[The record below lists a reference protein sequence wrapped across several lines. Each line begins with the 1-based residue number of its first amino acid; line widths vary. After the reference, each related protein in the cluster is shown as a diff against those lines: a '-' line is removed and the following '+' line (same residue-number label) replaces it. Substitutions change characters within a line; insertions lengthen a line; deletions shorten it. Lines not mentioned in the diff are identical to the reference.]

1 VPAQSAN
8 QISIEGGENLKLVH
22 FGLSIACAGALALT
36 QTAGA
41 QTSGQTSQGSYG
53 QQQAGMQLSKADK
66 DFLKESAEASISAI
80 KSGQLAQQK
89 ATDPNV
95 KRFAQQQV
103 QTHQNLYN
111 QLNQIARQH
120 NMTLPSQMS
129 SRDQREY
136 DKLSGK
142 SGNEFDR
149 EYTQWSADHSQKAV
163 QEFQKEAEHGQ
174 NPDVKNLA
182 ASYLPTMQNQM
193 QTAQGLERSSAA
205 AGQMDGTT
213 PRSDQQDQPDQD

>member
-1 VPAQSAN
+1 
-8 QISIEGGENLKLVH
+8 
-22 FGLSIACAGALALT
+22 
-36 QTAGA
+36 
-41 QTSGQTSQGSYG
+41 
-53 QQQAGMQLSKADK
+53 MQLSRADK
-66 DFLKESAEASISAI
+66 DFLKESAEASLSAI

-103 QTHQNLYN
+103 QTHQNIYN

-120 NMTLPSQMS
+120 NMTLPSQVS
-129 SRDQREY
+129 SRDQKDY
-136 DKLSGK
+136 DKLAGK

-149 EYTQWSADHSQKAV
+149 EYAQWSADHSQKAV

-174 NPDVKNLA
+174 NPDLKNLA
-182 ASYLPTMQNQM
+182 SSYLPTMQNQM

-205 AGQMDGTT
+205 AGQTDGTMHGQ
-213 PRSDQQDQPDQD
+213 DQSDQPDQN

>member
-1 VPAQSAN
+1 
-8 QISIEGGENLKLVH
+8 
-22 FGLSIACAGALALT
+22 
-36 QTAGA
+36 
-41 QTSGQTSQGSYG
+41 
-53 QQQAGMQLSKADK
+53 MQLSRTDK
-66 DFLKESAEASISAI
+66 DFLKESAEASLSAI

-103 QTHQNLYN
+103 QTHQNIYN

-120 NMTLPSQMS
+120 NVTLPSQMA
-129 SRDQREY
+129 SRDQRDY
-136 DKLSGK
+136 DKLADK

-174 NPDVKNLA
+174 NPDLKNLA
-182 ASYLPTMQNQM
+182 SSYLPTMQNQM
-193 QTAQGLERSSAA
+193 QTAQGLERGSSA

-213 PRSDQQDQPDQD
+213 HGQGQSDQPDQN